1 MNKETSN
8 LNLILVPAT
17 DKKIAC
23 EGCFYYMN
31 SPHECPDIS
40 TGCESNGIPKI
51 WVKNPASNFFN
62 NPTFP
67 LGTYVEKIK
76 GSEWEGK
83 VVGFYSTSLT
93 PRGYAVESST
103 HAGSVQ
109 IYPESALRRKEQD
122 EDNPAR

>member
-1 MNKETSN
+1 MN
-8 LNLILVPAT
+8 LNLILVPAI

-23 EGCFYYMN
+23 EGCFYFRN
-31 SPHECPDIS
+31 KEHTCPPVKGNCYTPEGDY
-40 TGCESNGIPKI
+40 I
-51 WVKNPASNFFN
+51 WIQASHVFANPL
-62 NPTFP
+62 FP

-76 GSEWEGK
+76 GSEWSGK

-109 IYPESALRRKEQD
+109 IYPESALRRKEKN